1 MLEFIMLTPI
11 AGSAGFFVFARANIF
26 YYISLILSPP
36 SPFPLCYFLL
46 FVAFSLFLSLSPTG
60 LPFLIQFIF
69 GFIRIYAHGIH
80 FRLRF
85 LTFTRG
91 QKTHFICRSLAF
103 FSPYFW
109 RVLMK
114 IDAAK
119 VRKGYWRV

>member
-36 SPFPLCYFLL
+36 IPCAASF
-46 FVAFSLFLSLSPTG
+46 FLSLSPSFSLSLPLV

-109 RVLMK
+109 CVLMK

>member
-26 YYISLILSPP
+26 YYISLILPP
-36 SPFPLCYFLL
+36 PFPCGASF
-46 FVAFSLFLSLSPTG
+46 FLSLSTSFSLSLPLV

>member
-36 SPFPLCYFLL
+36 YHCAVSFFLSLC
-46 FVAFSLFLSLSPTG
+46 LFLSLSLSLV

>member
-26 YYISLILSPP
+26 YYISLILY
-36 SPFPLCYFLL
+36 PFPSCYILL
-46 FVAFSLFLSLSPTG
+46 FVAFSPPSLPPV

-103 FSPYFW
+103 FRHIFG
-109 RVLMK
+109 
-114 IDAAK
+114 AF
-119 VRKGYWRV
+119 

>member
-36 SPFPLCYFLL
+36 FPLSTLL
-46 FVAFSLFLSLSPTG
+46 FPSFCRFLPLSLSPTG

>member
-36 SPFPLCYFLL
+36 FHSAVSF
-46 FVAFSLFLSLSPTG
+46 FLSLSPSFSLSIPLV